1 MYFFRSYGTSW
12 SIFLNF
18 RRSFASSSTTINFSS
33 SCVPVFQIAMMM
45 FQSAPFVCQRWTERC
60 GYNTTPTLKR
70 TNERTN
76 ERARRT
82 LSRREREEKTPTGL
96 QRDPILPSAS
106 REREKERKKERKE
119 RTKNPPSHLIR
130 AVPDLLHELGQATH
144 AAEEFCRHAGGVLLD
159 RSSSFLSFEE
169 K

>member
-1 MYFFRSYGTSW
+1 MRIQHDTYT
-12 SIFLNF
+12 
-18 RRSFASSSTTINFSS
+18 
-33 SCVPVFQIAMMM
+33 
-45 FQSAPFVCQRWTERC
+45 
-60 GYNTTPTLKR
+60 R

-76 ERARRT
+76 ERTNA
-82 LSRREREEKTPTGL
+82 SDPFAKRERRKDADGSSTRSNSPVGV
-96 QRDPILPSAS
+96 S
-106 REREKERKKERKE
+106 RERKKERKKERKE